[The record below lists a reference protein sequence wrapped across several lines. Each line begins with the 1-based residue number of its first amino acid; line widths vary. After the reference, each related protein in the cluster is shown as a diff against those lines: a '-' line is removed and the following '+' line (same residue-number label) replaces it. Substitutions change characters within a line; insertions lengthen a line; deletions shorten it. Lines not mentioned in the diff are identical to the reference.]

1 MAGLRNKFGFTLLEV
16 LIALLL
22 VSIALTAL
30 VQVGAR
36 RADTLIDLEQK
47 NMAYM
52 VAHSTLNQLYL
63 QALEPGIVEGVADGL
78 EHDWYWQAEIE
89 PTDNERILRIDLSVS
104 DDNSFDYTQAQL
116 TGFAWQ

>member
-1 MAGLRNKFGFTLLEV
+1 MKNRLGFTLLEV

-36 RADTLIDLEQK
+36 RADTLIAVEEK
-47 NMAYM
+47 NLAYQ
-52 VAHSTLNQLYL
+52 VAHSTLNRLYL
-63 QALEPGIVEGVADGL
+63 LPLEQGIQEGVADGL
-78 EHDWYWQAEIE
+78 DGNWYWQAEIKN
-89 PTDNERILRIDLSVS
+89 TDNERILRVDVRVS
-104 DDNSFDYTQAQL
+104 DNNSFDYAQAEL

>member
-1 MAGLRNKFGFTLLEV
+1 MKNNRAFTLLEV

-36 RADTLIDLEQK
+36 RADTLIILEEK
-47 NMAYM
+47 NLAYQ
-52 VAHSTLNQLYL
+52 VAHSTLNRLYL
-63 QALEPGIVEGVADGL
+63 QPLEQGIQEGVTDGL
-78 EHDWYWQAEIE
+78 NGNWYWQAEIKN
-89 PTDNERILRIDLSVS
+89 TDNERILRIDLQVS
-104 DDNSFDYTQAQL
+104 DNNSFDYAQAQL